1 MKYTPLILLLLF
13 SSCVSYN
20 TVNLTNLNY
29 QVLQNIEVIK
39 FDKTSVKGQ
48 LVSTNK
54 IELTLFKN
62 GVNQTILKKE
72 INEVRVKNFSAGKTA
87 ILGLSLLTGII
98 VILPPFPALL

>member
-1 MKYTPLILLLLF
+1 MKYTPLILLF
-13 SSCVSYN
+13 FTSCVSYN
-20 TVNLTNLNY
+20 TVNFTNLNY
-29 QVLQNIEVIK
+29 QVLQNIEVVK
-39 FDKTSVKGQ
+39 FEKTNVKGQ
-48 LVSTNK
+48 LVSTNQ

-72 INEVRVKNFSAGKTA
+72 IKEIRVKNYSPGKTA